1 MSWAEAL
8 ETLHLLYEDKHLL
21 ISALEKRG
29 RRAIVSFTGIGLRM
43 QSQPVEEF
51 LKTLNTI
58 DPAASKYFVI
68 DKERSW
74 YEHSFTQIVCRFHSV
89 LAHYE
94 DVVLIGNSMGGFGA
108 MLFSGLLPNVRVA
121 IAFTPQFS
129 VAPRVTKGNEKRF
142 DKFLGRIDSFSIDHA
157 CLFPAQQV
165 RRFVVFGEAEDT
177 WHVARFRE
185 HLGSRDAMLLVG
197 GTGHDTSAVLREK
210 GLLSPLLLDLIDG
223 DEGFAVTAR
232 RLASLNLTS
241 TIISDESPR
250 TER

>member
-1 MSWAEAL
+1 
-8 ETLHLLYEDKHLL
+8 
-21 ISALEKRG
+21 
-29 RRAIVSFTGIGLRM
+29 M

-89 LAHYE
+89 LAQYE

-165 RRFVVFGEAEDT
+165 RRFIVS
-177 WHVARFRE
+177 ARPRI
-185 HLGSRDAMLLVG
+185 LGTQLDSGNILDPATLCCLSAAPGTIRQPFSGRRVYSRPSCLISSMATRVSRG
-197 GTGHDTSAVLREK
+197 QRGV
-210 GLLSPLLLDLIDG
+210 SP
-223 DEGFAVTAR
+223 A
-232 RLASLNLTS
+232 
-241 TIISDESPR
+241 
-250 TER
+250 